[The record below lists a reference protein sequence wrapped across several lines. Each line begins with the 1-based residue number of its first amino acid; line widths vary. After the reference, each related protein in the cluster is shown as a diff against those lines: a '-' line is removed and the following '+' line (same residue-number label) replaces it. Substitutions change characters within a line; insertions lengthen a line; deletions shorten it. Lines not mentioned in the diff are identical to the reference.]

1 MKKTLV
7 LILACCLLAGCSA
20 NPELKDSG
28 EPYISSPVFSENSS
42 EPESAPA
49 SSSVTSSQPQ
59 SSTPASS
66 SAISSQPQS
75 SAPASS
81 SAISSQPQSS
91 APASSAISSKPQS
104 SAPASSSAI
113 SSQPQSSAPAS
124 SAISS
129 QPQSSAP
136 ASSSVTSSQPQS
148 SAPASS
154 SAISSQPQSSA
165 PASSSVT
172 SSETST
178 PAEPEIIGPYGQRA
192 PEQWEIEYAN
202 EVFRLTNIER
212 VNNGLPEFKRLPL
225 LDEVANIRAWE
236 LIPCYDHDRPDGSS
250 CFTAYEEAGIA
261 YSYAAE
267 NIAAGYK
274 TPEEVVNGWMNSTNH
289 RKNILNPDL
298 EYLGVGFYYDKDKMS
313 EDNYRYYWSQNFCS
327 TWDQT

>member
-1 MKKTLV
+1 MKKTFA
-7 LILACCLLAGCSA
+7 LILACCLIAGCSA

-28 EPYISSPVFSENSS
+28 ESYISSPVFSENSS

-49 SSSVTSSQPQ
+49 SSS
-59 SSTPASS
+59 
-66 SAISSQPQS
+66 AISSQPQS

-81 SAISSQPQSS
+81 SVTSSQPQSS
-91 APASSAISSKPQS
+91 ALASSSVTSSKPQS